1 MTGIDIRGTKIIDL
15 SQAIEPGIPI
25 PPGQPAPRLE
35 AIISQERGDVVN
47 VELISLGVHTA
58 THVDAPFH
66 FFSEL
71 RRIHELPAD
80 CLIGPAVVVDMTGR
94 RGSVP
99 IEAEHFRS
107 WALATGEAIRPG
119 DIVLL
124 HTGHSQNWGVGEA
137 APAYWENGWPYL
149 ARSAVKY
156 LASIPI
162 RALGVETLDPDRVNA
177 ADMSP
182 TEFTTHRTFLPEGI
196 LILENL
202 TNLDRIPGTRCPFI
216 ALPLKI
222 KGASGSPVRAVAIV

>member
-25 PPGQPAPRLE
+25 PAGQPAPRLE

-71 RRIHELPAD
+71 RRIDELPAD
-80 CLIGPAVVVDMTGR
+80 CLIGPAVVVDMTG
-94 RGSVP
+94 
-99 IEAEHFRS
+99 
-107 WALATGEAIRPG
+107 
-119 DIVLL
+119 
-124 HTGHSQNWGVGEA
+124 
-137 APAYWENGWPYL
+137 WENGWPYL
-149 ARSAVKY
+149 ARSAVEY

-182 TEFTTHRTFLPEGI
+182 TEFATHRTFLPEGI

-202 TNLDRIPGTRCPFI
+202 TNLDRIPGTRCHFI